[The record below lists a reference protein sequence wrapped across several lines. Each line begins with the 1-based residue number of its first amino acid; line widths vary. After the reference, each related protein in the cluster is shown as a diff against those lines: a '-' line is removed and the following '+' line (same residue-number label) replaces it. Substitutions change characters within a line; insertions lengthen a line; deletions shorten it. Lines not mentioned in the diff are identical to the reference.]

1 MSDHFNCGGNH
12 IPYIS
17 SLHAGRVFQFDNR
30 VKGLRRNRIDSLH
43 FDFCSGKPS
52 PGLGREFKVLI
63 ASLSIVIDATPVDE
77 DRRGF
82 SVGHHRCLGI
92 IAGMASAAGNKG
104 LSGRKRTTP
113 EDLLE
118 HATHMELENQFLEAR
133 VKTLEEEGRKN
144 RLKVDD
150 LRREL
155 RECKDALEKER
166 ISVANFQKDNKE
178 LIASH
183 AEVMLKWR
191 KAIDEKRA
199 LRASL
204 QTNQ

>member
-1 MSDHFNCGGNH
+1 MPLKKAKAVNVRPFQWRRESYPIH
-12 IPYIS
+12 IQ
-17 SLHAGRVFQFDNR
+17 LACR
-30 VKGLRRNRIDSLH
+30 
-43 FDFCSGKPS
+43 
-52 PGLGREFKVLI
+52 
-63 ASLSIVIDATPVDE
+63 ASVPT
-77 DRRGF
+77 
-82 SVGHHRCLGI
+82 
-92 IAGMASAAGNKG
+92 GMASAAGNKG

-118 HATHMELENQFLEAR
+118 HATHMELENRFLEAR
-133 VKTLEEEGRKN
+133 VKTLEEEGRKS

-155 RECKDALEKER
+155 RECKEALEKER

-178 LIASH
+178 LIVSH

-199 LRASL
+199 L
-204 QTNQ
+204 